1 MAISLEIRLG
11 IAGTAKNTGKTT
23 TTAAIIDELRLRN
36 IPFFLTSIG
45 YDGENIDNITG
56 LPKPKL
62 RVEPGD
68 LVATAEKCLAVSTAA
83 YKILQTTNIR
93 TPLGR
98 ISLVRVT
105 KPGLAVTAGPN
116 KSTEVKLLASL
127 FRETGPGVQIF
138 DGALNRI
145 APMVETDGFVLATGA
160 ARTPDIPRLARE
172 TELVWQIASLPTV
185 PKAARLAAKPPAVI
199 ALLTKELTVRRE
211 WPASSLISENAARE
225 VVDGL
230 SAANLPADSYLY
242 IPGII
247 SEQALAVLSSAF
259 GQYRW
264 PLFITF
270 ADPIKLLVAS
280 NPVAYYTHLDRIL
293 AAGGY
298 VGVLKRVPL
307 LAVTLNP
314 FFPEY
319 RFDSK
324 TYQPAFVDF
333 VRLQLQ
339 VQKNIQAPV
348 YNVVKQGAKALVDN
362 ILAGAHHWESPS
374 TMHFDSGPNLL

>member
-1 MAISLEIRLG
+1 MIAISLEIRLG

-23 TTAAIIDELRLRN
+23 TTAAIMQELRERS

-45 YDGENIDNITG
+45 YDGENLDNITG

-62 RVEPGD
+62 RVEAGD
-68 LVATAEKCLAVSTAA
+68 LVATAEKCLEATTAG
-83 YKILQTTNIR
+83 YKVLTPTNIR
-93 TPLGR
+93 TPLGK
-98 ISLVRVT
+98 ISLVRIT

-116 KSTEVKLLASL
+116 KSLEVRALAEL
-127 FRETGPGVQIF
+127 FHQTGPGVQIF

-160 ARTPDIPRLARE
+160 ARTPDIPRLAEE
-172 TELVWQIASLPTV
+172 TELIWRLASLPTV
-185 PKAARLAAKPPAVI
+185 PKAARLLARPPAVI
-199 ALLTKELTVRRE
+199 TLLDKELNPVIS
-211 WPASSLISENAARE
+211 WPQSSLLGENEAAELVSR
-225 VVDGL
+225 L
-230 SAANLPADSYLY
+230 SAGPVPADSYLY

-247 SEQALAVLSSAF
+247 SEAALLLLGDAF
-259 GQYRW
+259 AKHRW
-264 PLFITF
+264 PVFVTF
-270 ADPIKLLVAS
+270 ADPVKLLVAS
-280 NPVAYYTHLDRIL
+280 NPVVYYTLLDKIME
-293 AAGGY
+293 AGGY

-307 LAVTLNP
+307 LSVTLNP

-333 VRLQLQ
+333 MRLQLL

-348 YNVVKQGAKALVDN
+348 YNVVKQGAKGLVDN
-362 ILAGAHHWESPS
+362 ILTGARHWEGPS
-374 TMHFDSGPNLL
+374 TMHFT

>member
-1 MAISLEIRLG
+1 MEIRLG

-23 TTAAIIDELRLRN
+23 TTAAIIDELRDRN

-68 LVATAEKCLAVSTAA
+68 LVATAEKCLEVSTAG
-83 YKILQTTNIR
+83 YKVLTPTNIR
-93 TPLGR
+93 TPLGK
-98 ISLVRVT
+98 ISLVQVT
-105 KPGLAVTAGPN
+105 KSGLAVTAGPN
-116 KSTEVKLLASL
+116 KSSEVRALAQL
-127 FRETGPGVQIF
+127 FRETGPGVMIF

-160 ARTPDIPRLARE
+160 ARTPDIPRLAEE
-172 TELVWQIASLPTV
+172 TELVWRIASLPTV
-185 PKAARLAAKPPAVI
+185 PKAARIAKYPPVVI
-199 ALLTKELTVRRE
+199 TLIDKELTE
-211 WPASSLISENAARE
+211 LKSWPAASLIGEFEAQELA
-225 VVDGL
+225 DGL
-230 SAANLPADSYLY
+230 AAIVVPPDSYLY

-247 SEQALAVLSSAF
+247 SEQALLVLCAYF
-259 GQYRW
+259 QQYNW
-264 PLFITF
+264 PIFLTF
-270 ADPIKLLVAS
+270 ADPIKLLVSS
-280 NPVAYYTHLDRIL
+280 NPVAYYTLLDKIF

-298 VGVLKRVPL
+298 VGVVKRVPL

-314 FFPEY
+314 FYPEY

-333 VRLQLQ
+333 MRLQLL

-348 YNVVKQGAKALVDN
+348 YNVVKQGAKSLVDN
-362 ILAGAHHWESPS
+362 ILAGARRWEGPS
-374 TMHFDSGPNLL
+374 TMYFNKENTACAEP